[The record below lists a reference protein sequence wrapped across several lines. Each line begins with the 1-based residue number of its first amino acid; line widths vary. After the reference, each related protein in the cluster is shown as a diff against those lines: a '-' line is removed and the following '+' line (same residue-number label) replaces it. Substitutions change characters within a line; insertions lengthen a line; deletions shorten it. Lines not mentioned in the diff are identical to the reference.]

1 MSPPATMQALC
12 RANLGILRQKLHL
25 MDVMRT
31 RFGQEQATSL
41 YAQVCPVVQASI
53 GQHVRHSMDHLELAV
68 RIANTTG
75 ENELHY
81 DLRKRGGD
89 DENDLVGAEKR
100 ILGVVNVLQNLEDQE
115 VVSRPIQAYFMLS
128 GDPQEFQLPTT
139 IEREMGFAVHHAI
152 HHMAMVKIIATQTVG
167 LSKEELSPDF
177 GRAPSTIVYDK
188 TLSNDANPQ

>member
-1 MSPPATMQALC
+1 
-12 RANLGILRQKLHL
+12 

-31 RFGQEQATSL
+31 RFGQEQAKSL
-41 YAQVCPVVQASI
+41 YARVCPVVQASI
-53 GQHVRHSMDHLELAV
+53 GQHVRHSMDHLELAA
-68 RIANTTG
+68 RIAKTTG

-89 DENDLVGAEKR
+89 DEHDLVEAEKR
-100 ILGVVNVLQNLEDQE
+100 ILGVFKVLEILEEQE

-177 GRAPSTIVYDK
+177 GRAPSTIVHDK
-188 TLSNDANPQ
+188 TLSHDANPQ

>member
-1 MSPPATMQALC
+1 
-12 RANLGILRQKLHL
+12 

-31 RFGQEQATSL
+31 RFGQEQAKSL

-53 GQHVRHSMDHLELAV
+53 GQHIRHSMDHLELAA
-68 RIANTTG
+68 RIANTPG

-89 DENDLVGAEKR
+89 DENDLVEAEKR
-100 ILGVVNVLQNLEDQE
+100 ILGVVNVLESLEEQE

-139 IEREMGFAVHHAI
+139 IEREMGFAAHHAL

-177 GRAPSTIVYDK
+177 GQAPSTVVYDK

>member
-1 MSPPATMQALC
+1 MSPRAIIQALC

-31 RFGQEQATSL
+31 RFGQEQAKSL

-53 GQHVRHSMDHLELAV
+53 GQHIRHSMDHLELAA
-68 RIANTTG
+68 RIANTPG

-89 DENDLVGAEKR
+89 DENDLVEAEKR
-100 ILGVVNVLQNLEDQE
+100 ILGVVNVLESLEEQE

-139 IEREMGFAVHHAI
+139 IEREMGFAAHHAL

-177 GRAPSTIVYDK
+177 GQAPSTVVYDK

>member
-1 MSPPATMQALC
+1 MSPPATIQALC

-25 MDVMRT
+25 MDVMKT
-31 RFGQEQATSL
+31 RFGQEQAKSL

-53 GQHVRHSMDHLELAV
+53 GQHVRHSMDHLELAA
-68 RIANTTG
+68 RIVNTTG

-89 DENDLVGAEKR
+89 DENDLVAAEKR
-100 ILGVVNVLQNLEDQE
+100 ILGVVNVLKNLEEQE

-152 HHMAMVKIIATQTVG
+152 HHMAMVKIIATQTAG

-177 GRAPSTIVYDK
+177 GRAPSTIVHDK

>member
-1 MSPPATMQALC
+1 MNTPATIQALC

-25 MDVMRT
+25 IDVMRT
-31 RFGQEQATSL
+31 RFGQEQAKSF

-53 GQHVRHSMDHLELAV
+53 GQHVRHSMDHLELAA
-68 RIANTTG
+68 RIVNTIG

-89 DENDLVGAEKR
+89 DENDLVEAEKR
-100 ILGVVNVLQNLEDQE
+100 ILGVVNVLKNLEVQE
-115 VVSRPIQAYFMLS
+115 IVSRPIQAYFMLS
-128 GDPQEFQLPTT
+128 GDPHEFQLPTT
-139 IEREMGFAVHHAI
+139 IEREMGFAAHHAI

-177 GRAPSTIVYDK
+177 GRAPSTIVYDT
-188 TLSNDANPQ
+188 TLSNDANHQ